1 MAKNVK
7 IADIEYNNVPY
18 VNLPLTE
25 GGKAR
30 FYDCVGTKAITEN
43 GTVTVTGYESV
54 SVNVPTGGAGD
65 FNVYSVNNGDGTQT
79 LVIVSGGGSGGG
91 EVDPPIT
98 GNGLLF
104 SSTEADGTPYNG
116 GQGYKSG
123 WYFEKSES
131 TGRIR
136 ESARDSIA
144 MSGYMPVT
152 YGQTITFENIGT
164 YASDSTFDDAYY
176 CQIALFDSNKNL
188 IECHAIADW
197 FYSDNA
203 TTRDSLKRMTS
214 ITLIE
219 GLDGD
224 GVISNV
230 AYFRVGFAASEV
242 SENSVISTSGG
253 ASSGGGGQETDPET
267 PVTPP
272 AENPTTMEKVMLYYG
287 YPSEFPVS
295 TYTAHDIVVL
305 GDEYEMSEHEDHA
318 NAVSLIS
325 QINATSNTRVVG
337 YVPIGMD
344 PDWDDS
350 CLEMSEIKSRIDKWK
365 AMGAKGIFLDEFGYD
380 YYITRERQNE
390 AVGYCHDNGLFVIA
404 NAWTVDHCFSTENL
418 YLDWINH
425 YGNPNH
431 LPTLLGPNDYY
442 IFENLYYDSTGRNVK
457 YASMEHLMQAMTYK
471 QLYKDVYG
479 TKSISLDSIKSTAS
493 DTQFKQYASVSLIA
507 DAMFGIDAV
516 ALGDENWGSM
526 GNYHTWTFPSTGLLP
541 ASGNLSTLTK
551 TASGTTFPYH
561 FERTLNGNTFALD
574 YAVSNATSQTVNAT
588 ITMNGQTITNLWDV

>member
-30 FYDCVGTKAITEN
+30 FYDCVGTKDITEN

-65 FNVYSVNNGDGTQT
+65 FNVYSVDNGDGTQT

-116 GQGYKSG
+116 GQGYKAG
-123 WYFEKSES
+123 WHFEKSES
-131 TGRIR
+131 TGELR
-136 ESARDSIA
+136 EYHRDSIA
-144 MSGYMPVT
+144 ISGYMPVS

-164 YASDSTFDDAYY
+164 YASETYFEDAYY
-176 CQIALFDSNKNL
+176 CQLALFDSNKNL

-197 FYSDNA
+197 FYSDNV
-203 TTRDSLKRMTS
+203 TTRDSQKRMTS
-214 ITLIE
+214 MTLIE

-242 SENSVISTSGG
+242 SENSVISVTGT
-253 ASSGGGGQETDPET
+253 ASGGGTTDPTPET
-267 PVTPP
+267 PETPP
-272 AENPTTMEKVMLYYG
+272 AENPTTMERVMLYYG
-287 YPSEFPVS
+287 YPSEFDVS
-295 TYTAHDIVVL
+295 VYTAHDIVVL
-305 GDEYEMSEHEDHA
+305 GDEYEMSEHEDH
-318 NAVSLIS
+318 NNTVNIIR
-325 QINATSNTRVVG
+325 QINSTSNTRVVG

-344 PDWDDS
+344 PEWDDS

-365 AMGAKGIFLDEFGYD
+365 AMGVKGIFLDEFGYD

-442 IFENLYYDSTGRNVK
+442 IFENLYYGVENRSYK
-457 YASMEHLMQAMTYK
+457 YAAMEHLEQAMNYK
-471 QLYKDVYG
+471 RLYKDVYG
-479 TKSISLDSIKSTAS
+479 TKSISLDAIKKAETDTA
-493 DTQFKQYASVSLIA
+493 FKQYASVSLVA
-507 DAMFGIDAV
+507 DAMFGIDAI
-516 ALGDENWGSM
+516 AIGDENWGSM
-526 GNYHTWTFPSTGLLP
+526 GDYHAWSFPNIDLLP
-541 ASGNLSTLTK
+541 ASGELTTLTK
-551 TASGTTFPYH
+551 TASGVTFPYH
-561 FERTLNGNTFALD
+561 FERTLNGHRFTLD
-574 YAVSNATSQTVNAT
+574 YNVSKATTQTVNGT
-588 ITMNGQTITNLWDV
+588 ITMDGAAVTNLWNM